1 VSVFLKIIRYF
12 SFMEH
17 LGIVLIIMAII
28 TILAPLADRIR
39 LPFPILLVL
48 VGLAVGFIPGLPD
61 VRLDPS
67 LVFLVFLP
75 PLLYEAASNTSWKDF
90 KNEFPVIRFLA
101 IRMVL
106 LTTLILGVI
115 IHYCIPGFSWPLA
128 FVLGAIVSPTDAVS
142 AMASTKGKGLPRT
155 VTTIIE
161 GESLVNDASALIIY
175 RFAIS
180 LVGSLTIHSTLEGF
194 KMGGMMLLQFFLV
207 VAGGVGIGLAFGW
220 GFKAIHRFVAGN
232 AASETCLSV
241 LVGYIAYVTGE
252 YFHTSGVL
260 AVVAAGLFISYRSF
274 SIFSYQARL
283 QMKDFWEILIF
294 LLNGFV
300 FTLIGLQLQSIL
312 KSIGTEHI
320 LAMTGYGLLIG
331 VAALLVR
338 LGILIPVTYFQPRN
352 QKLPARALKRRRR
365 GAIVIAWAGMRGVV
379 SLATAL
385 ALPLALTNGTAFPQR
400 DAILYITFVVILFT
414 IIVLGLSFP
423 MVVRIFKVYGDQP
436 LIQAEE
442 QRLRLKLV
450 DLSLTFIKDVLTPEL
465 PPLMI
470 ESLTQDTEIRQRY
483 LKSLVDTN
491 PISGTGAG
499 ANGPDQVSGDNGL
512 SGSDQGIVPS
522 QQQVIQYMNAEL
534 KIIHEQR
541 SFIIQMHKR
550 GTYPDE
556 VLHKL
561 EQELDI
567 NSMSITTQLQ
577 AVKSNAPVA
586 S

>member
-1 VSVFLKIIRYF
+1 
-12 SFMEH
+12 MEH
-17 LGIVLIIMAII
+17 LAIVLIIMAII
-28 TILAPLADRIR
+28 TILAPLADKIK

-48 VGLAVGFIPGLPD
+48 VGLGVGFIPGLPN
-61 VRLDPS
+61 VKLAPS

-90 KNEFPVIRFLA
+90 RSQFPVIRFLA
-101 IRMVL
+101 IRMVI

-115 IHYCIPGFSWPLA
+115 AHYCIPGFSWPLS

-142 AMASTKGKGLPRT
+142 AMASTKGKGLPRV

-175 RFAIS
+175 RFTIA
-180 LVGSLTIHSTLEGF
+180 LVGSLAIHSTVEGF
-194 KMGGMMLLQFFLV
+194 KMVGTMMLQFVLV
-207 VAGGVGIGLAFGW
+207 VFGGVAIGLAFGW
-220 GFKAIHRFVAGN
+220 GFKAIHRLCNGN
-232 AASETCLSV
+232 PASETCLSV

-252 YFHTSGVL
+252 YCHTSGVL
-260 AVVAAGLFISYRSF
+260 AVVAAGLYISYRSF

-300 FTLIGLQLQSIL
+300 FTLIGLQLHSIL
-312 KSIGTEHI
+312 KSIGQENI

-338 LGILIPVTYFQPRN
+338 LFILIPVTYIQPRN

-385 ALPLALTNGTAFPQR
+385 ALPLTLVDGTAFPQR

-423 MVVRIFKVYGDQP
+423 LVVRIFKVYGDQP
-436 LIQAEE
+436 RIQAEE
-442 QRLRLKLV
+442 SRLRLRLA
-450 DLSLTFIKDVLTPEL
+450 DLALSYIHDVLTPDL
-465 PPLMI
+465 APNMI
-470 ESLTQDTEIRQRY
+470 DSLTQNNEIRQKY
-483 LKSLVDTN
+483 LKSLVDNN
-491 PISGTGAG
+491 PATGSVEATDGGSIS
-499 ANGPDQVSGDNGL
+499 
-512 SGSDQGIVPS
+512 VPT
-522 QQQVIQYMNAEL
+522 QEQILQYMNAEL
-534 KIIHEQR
+534 KIIGEQR

-550 GTYPDE
+550 GTYSDD

-561 EQELDI
+561 EQELDVS
-567 NSMSITTQLQ
+567 SMSIHSRIE
-577 AVKSNAPVA
+577 AVKFSTPVGL
-586 S
+586 